1 MALQAGDKA
10 PSFDLPST
18 SGGTIS
24 LESLRGKKVVLF
36 FYPKDNTPGC
46 TREAKDFRD
55 HYQAFQKAGAEI
67 FGISKDS
74 LASHDR
80 FRAKQDLPFHL
91 LTDADNAVATAFG
104 AFGPKKLYGREYQGT
119 IRSTF
124 LIDEEGTIGAAWPKV
139 KVAGH
144 AEEVLATVLGEG

>member
-124 LIDEEGTIGAAWPKV
+124 LIDEEGTIEAAWPKV